1 MNQAHP
7 EPSMPARVK
16 LPRCSCDAS
25 SRSAPDECKDFAADG
40 IHRVP
45 TGCFDVA
52 AEQGSAQEGRRLNQ
66 QASPR
71 VTARTSSRSVPTP
84 GWVQAASASS
94 SLAGTSSTWLLISPE
109 ATYRV

>member
-7 EPSMPARVK
+7 EPSMPARGK
-16 LPRCSCDAS
+16 LPRCSCDTS
-25 SRSAPDECKDFAADG
+25 SRSAPDECKDFVADG

-45 TGCFDVA
+45 TGCFDVQ
-52 AEQGSAQEGRRLNQ
+52 AEQGGAGRAEVEPAGITQGDGRDVEPVGPN
-66 QASPR
+66 
-71 VTARTSSRSVPTP
+71 P

-94 SLAGTSSTWLLISPE
+94 SLAGMSSTWLLISLE